1 MQGYAHRAPVLLA
14 KLFLCPPPSLTHTQ
28 PLPLASL
35 LPPAITQLHSTHILA
50 CQGHSSQISL
60 GQTQSA
66 NLSSSNFNTHPELA
80 TFYHLCQYCSGLSCF
95 FNLDY
100 CLLIRRP
107 VFPCYPTFC
116 SPSSSQNDLIPLLD
130 PTTGFPSHV
139 GGKANP

>member
-1 MQGYAHRAPVLLA
+1 MQGYAHRAPCAPGKTV
-14 KLFLCPPPSLTHTQ
+14 SLPTSILNPHTAS
-28 PLPLASL
+28 PLASL